1 MKYLFGLAF
10 ALMLAAGCRE
20 KELTYEQVEK
30 KLIKTMNDYL
40 NKSREGKAEFTVK
53 EVVFY
58 PEKSRYLCEFK
69 VNMKTGNL
77 DTIGVMKAN
86 ISKNFKDVERTY

>member
-10 ALMLAAGCRE
+10 AVMLAAGCRE

-53 EVVFY
+53 EVVFF
-58 PEKSRYLCEFK
+58 PEKSRYLCEFRVK
-69 VNMKTGNL
+69 MKTGNL
-77 DTIGVMKAN
+77 DTLGIMKAN
-86 ISKNFKDVERTY
+86 ISKNFKEVERTY